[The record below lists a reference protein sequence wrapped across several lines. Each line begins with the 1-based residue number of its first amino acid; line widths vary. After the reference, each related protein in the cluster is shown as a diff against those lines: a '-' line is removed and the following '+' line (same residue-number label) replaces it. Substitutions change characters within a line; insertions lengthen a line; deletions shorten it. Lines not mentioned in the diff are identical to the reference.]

1 MKIRTDFVT
10 NSSSSS
16 FLIAI
21 KPLPKFNEEDYEK
34 HETLKD
40 LLALPF
46 AIIGKYAD
54 KYDTVEA
61 FDKALENG
69 DIEEEWIGENIIKKC
84 RKYIKKGWTAAYLT
98 LGSDVDDPAE
108 YFLSIMEASNLFEVL
123 FESGY

>member
-21 KPLPKFNEEDYEK
+21 KPLPKFNEEDYKKYEN
-34 HETLKD
+34 LKD

-61 FDKALENG
+61 FNKAIKNG
-69 DIEEEWIGENIIKKC
+69 DIDEEEIGEKIIADCK
-84 RKYIKKGWTAAYLT
+84 KYIEKGWTAAHLT
-98 LGSDVDDPAE
+98 LVSEGDDPSE
-108 YFLSIMEASNLFEVL
+108 YFMAIMKASNLFKVL
-123 FESGY
+123 F